1 MQHRVA
7 NSLQIIASVLMQSA
21 RNVRSNETRSHLID
35 AHSRVMSVASVQRQ
49 LSITGVGDVKMRPYL
64 TELCNSIGASM
75 IHDKKQISLE
85 VEADGSATK
94 PDASISLGLIV
105 TELVINALKHAF
117 PTHRIGGKISVK
129 FHTSGPDWTLSVADN
144 GVGMQ
149 ADGTKPGLGT
159 TLIQAITAQLRAVI
173 EVVDAKPG
181 TAVSIV
187 HMHAAKDGIA
197 KVIPIHQA
205 AI

>member
-1 MQHRVA
+1 
-7 NSLQIIASVLMQSA
+7 
-21 RNVRSNETRSHLID
+21 
-35 AHSRVMSVASVQRQ
+35 
-49 LSITGVGDVKMRPYL
+49 
-64 TELCNSIGASM
+64 M
-75 IHDKKQISLE
+75 IHDSKKIALA
-85 VEADGSATK
+85 VDADDSTSK
-94 PDASISLGLIV
+94 PDVSISLGLIM

-117 PTHRIGGKISVK
+117 PTHRIGGRISVK

-149 ADGTKPGLGT
+149 ADSAKPGLGT

-187 HMHAAKDGIA
+187 HIHAVEDGTA

-205 AI
+205 SV